1 MIMKPGLV
9 GIGLMLAVGCTP
21 KAPEGPT
28 PEELAAQAALERLMG
43 TETCTD
49 ASASS
54 GGMQP
59 ELMPCR
65 ISLGEGKPSLVVT
78 ATPMTDGAEGLSGQ
92 IRIETWGDG
101 GLSLQVIEETALYA
115 YNYPYTED
123 LTADGLPDL
132 MVPLM
137 TGNVNTSYALWVQG
151 ADGQFARAGELG
163 GVSIGQTPQGL
174 IAASGRSSAAEW
186 ETGYFRVTNG
196 ALEEVAA
203 VVNRADPE
211 PGEPARTEPACE
223 VIRIVEGV
231 DPAPFCQAAPAAP
244 E

>member
-1 MIMKPGLV
+1 MNMKTGLT
-9 GIGLMLAVGCTP
+9 GFALLLAVGCTP
-21 KAPEGPT
+21 EAPGGPAPE
-28 PEELAAQAALERLMG
+28 EVAAQAALERLMG
-43 TETCTD
+43 METCTQ
-49 ASASS
+49 ASAGY

-59 ELMPCR
+59 ELTACR
-65 ISLGEGKPSLVVT
+65 LSLGEGKPSLVVT
-78 ATPMTDGAEGLSGQ
+78 STPMIESDEGPSGQ

-115 YNYPYTED
+115 FNYPYVED
-123 LTADGLPDL
+123 LTGDGLPDL

-151 ADGQFARAGELG
+151 ADGQFVRAGELG
-163 GVSIGQTPQGL
+163 GVSIGQTPEGL

-196 ALEEVAA
+196 ALEELAA

-211 PGEPARTEPACE
+211 PGEAPLTEPPCE
-223 VIRIVEGV
+223 VIRVAEGV
-231 DPAPFCQAAPAAP
+231 DPAPFCQTVPALP
-244 E
+244 G